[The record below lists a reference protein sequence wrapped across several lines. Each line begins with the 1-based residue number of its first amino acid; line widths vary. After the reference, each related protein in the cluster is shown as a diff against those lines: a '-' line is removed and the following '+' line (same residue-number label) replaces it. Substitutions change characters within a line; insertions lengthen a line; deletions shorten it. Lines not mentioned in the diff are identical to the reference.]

1 MPGRPSA
8 PDTTGTLR
16 QERRRDGQQW
26 ILDWIV
32 KTTGR
37 TINFAYDQREVP
49 PEVKTY
55 RQIPR
60 AMEKRGRHEEG
71 IARAAEA
78 AGNRLSACDLYYRA
92 CHSYHVGQ
100 HAIFVDDHPDKT
112 YLHGKL
118 LECFDGV
125 MRTADHP
132 IERVEI
138 PWEGTT
144 IQANF
149 HVAPGARGAPTI
161 LFIPGM
167 DMTKELAPD
176 PTGNVFIRRGMNVL
190 TMDGPGQGTSNLRK
204 LRLTADN
211 YERAASAC
219 IDWLVTRSEV
229 DAARIGALGV
239 SMGSYWSHRLAALDG
254 RVKAI
259 ASMAANYGTKRAIF
273 EEDSPRFKQVF
284 MYMTGVH
291 DETAFDR
298 LVEPMHLFGYGP
310 RVRCFSLMLLGE
322 YDPLCHL
329 EEGLTYFEEV
339 AGPKELW
346 VIENEYHVPRLG
358 PAFGGASPDG
368 FMAHW
373 LWEAL
378 TDRKPRDL
386 HRVVFVRDRSGP
398 GPYGRPVDRL
408 DDLYLPG
415 RLRLRPE

>member
-1 MPGRPSA
+1 MRPPA
-8 PDTTGTLR
+8 PDRTGTVR

-26 ILDWIV
+26 LLDWMV

-60 AMEKRGRHEEG
+60 AMEKVARHQEA

-78 AGNRLSACDLYYRA
+78 AGNRASACELYHRA

-100 HAIFVDDHPDKT
+100 HAIFVDDHPDKL

-118 LECFDGV
+118 LECFQGV
-125 MRTADHP
+125 ARTADYR

-138 PWEGTT
+138 PWEGVQ

-149 HVAPGARGAPTI
+149 HVVPDARSAPTV
-161 LFIPGM
+161 LLIPGM
-167 DMTKELAPD
+167 DLTKEMYPD
-176 PTGNVFIRRGMNVL
+176 PTSNIFVRRGLNVL
-190 TMDGPGQGTSNLRK
+190 CVDGPGQGTSNLRK
-204 LRLTADN
+204 IRLTADN
-211 YERAASAC
+211 HERATSAC
-219 IDWLVTRSEV
+219 VDWLAARPEV
-229 DAARIGALGV
+229 DAARIGAFGI
-239 SMGSYWSHRLAALDG
+239 SMGSYWSNRLAARDP

-259 ASMAANYGTKRAIF
+259 ASYAANYGTKRAIF
-273 EEDSPRFKQVF
+273 EEASPRFKQVF

-291 DETAFDR
+291 DEAAFDR

-310 RVRCFSLMLLGE
+310 RVKCFSLMVLGE

-329 EEGLTYFEEV
+329 EEGLAYFEEV

-346 VIENEYHVPRLG
+346 VVENEYHVPRLG

-386 HRVVFVRDRSGP
+386 NRVVFVRDRTGP
-398 GPYGRPVDRL
+398 GPYGPPLAGVTDV
-408 DDLYLPG
+408 YLPR
-415 RLRLRPE
+415 RLAL